1 MSARSKARKAA
12 LDFLYEGDIRGK
24 SAASLL
30 EIRKT
35 ELDYLIR
42 DYTELLV
49 NGVEGKRSRIDE
61 IISMRAKDW
70 DLDRMPVVDRNILR
84 VGVFELLWGEQIPEE
99 VAISESVELAKTLS
113 TEDSATYI
121 NGVLAAIREIKKT
134 FHFNRSP

>member
-24 SAASLL
+24 SASSLL
-30 EIRKT
+30 GFRKT
-35 ELDYLIR
+35 ELDFLIR
-42 DYTELLV
+42 DYTEALV
-49 NGVEGKRSRIDE
+49 NGVEAKRDRIDE

-99 VAISESVELAKTLS
+99 VAISESVELARTLS

-121 NGVLAAIREIKKT
+121 NGVLAAIREIKKDL
-134 FHFNRSP
+134 SL

>member
-24 SAASLL
+24 SASSLL
-30 EIRKT
+30 GFRKT
-35 ELDYLIR
+35 ELDFLIR
-42 DYTELLV
+42 DYTEALV
-49 NGVEGKRSRIDE
+49 NGVEAKRDRIDE

-121 NGVLAAIREIKKT
+121 NGVLAAIREIKKDL
-134 FHFNRSP
+134 FL

>member
-49 NGVEGKRSRIDE
+49 DGVEGKRSRIDE

-121 NGVLAAIREIKKT
+121 NGVLAAIREIKKDL
-134 FHFNRSP
+134 SL

>member
-1 MSARSKARKAA
+1 VSARSKARKAA

-42 DYTELLV
+42 DYTELLI
-49 NGVEGKRSRIDE
+49 NGVESKRSRIDE

-121 NGVLAAIREIKKT
+121 NGVLAAIREIKKDL
-134 FHFNRSP
+134 SL

>member
-121 NGVLAAIREIKKT
+121 NGVLAAIREIKKDL
-134 FHFNRSP
+134 SL

>member
-24 SAASLL
+24 SASSLL
-30 EIRKT
+30 GFRKT
-35 ELDYLIR
+35 ELDFLIR
-42 DYTELLV
+42 DYTEALV
-49 NGVEGKRSRIDE
+49 NGVEAKRDRIDE

-99 VAISESVELAKTLS
+99 VAISESIELAKTLS

-121 NGVLAAIREIKKT
+121 NGVLAAIREIKKDL
-134 FHFNRSP
+134 SL

>member
-49 NGVEGKRSRIDE
+49 NGVESKRSRIDE

-121 NGVLAAIREIKKT
+121 NGVLAAIREIKKDL
-134 FHFNRSP
+134 SL

>member
-12 LDFLYEGDIRGK
+12 LDSLYEGDIRGK

-49 NGVEGKRSRIDE
+49 NGVESKRSRIDE

-121 NGVLAAIREIKKT
+121 NGVLAAIREIKKDL
-134 FHFNRSP
+134 SL

>member
-30 EIRKT
+30 EIRKS

-49 NGVEGKRSRIDE
+49 NGVESKRSRIDE

-84 VGVFELLWGEQIPEE
+84 VGTFELLWGEQIPEE

-121 NGVLAAIREIKKT
+121 NGVLAAILEIKKDL
-134 FHFNRSP
+134 SL

>member
-24 SAASLL
+24 SASSLL
-30 EIRKT
+30 GFRRT
-35 ELDYLIR
+35 ELDFLIR
-42 DYTELLV
+42 DYTEALV
-49 NGVEGKRSRIDE
+49 NGVEAKRDRIDE

-121 NGVLAAIREIKKT
+121 NGVLAAIREIKKDL
-134 FHFNRSP
+134 SL

>member
-12 LDFLYEGDIRGK
+12 LDFLYESDIRGK
-24 SAASLL
+24 SADDLL
-30 EIRKT
+30 QKRKN
-35 ELDYLIR
+35 ELEYLIR

-49 NGVEGKRSRIDE
+49 QGVENKRNRIDE

-84 VGVFELLWGEQIPEE
+84 VGVFELLWGSDLPDE

-121 NGVLAAIREIKKT
+121 NGVLAGIREIKKEL
-134 FHFNRSP
+134 SL